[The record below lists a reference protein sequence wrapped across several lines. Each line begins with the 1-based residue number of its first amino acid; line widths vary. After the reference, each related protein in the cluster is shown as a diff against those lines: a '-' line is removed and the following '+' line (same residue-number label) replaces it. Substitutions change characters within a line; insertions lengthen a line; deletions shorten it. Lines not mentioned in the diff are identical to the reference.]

1 MSDLCVGYG
10 CMNADD
16 GIRLRSS
23 SRKRRMSLAWQRN
36 NGNFTLSSSSNVDV
50 VVHWTSTT
58 ALEEIPEQSQSRRK
72 TLQTCDVSPSYGDL
86 PAAWWWI
93 QKQGTLSVCVFFF
106 DCSARAV
113 PVQTSTSSKTTS
125 KWFTL
130 NCTLCVCSI
139 IMQNERNKRTT
150 KKKLFRSEETERRKK
165 KTVLF
170 DWRSN
175 NASFWYTFW
184 PVDSS
189 AHCGELHN
197 TYLDTYNAMQR
208 RKNTRRSRITRNF
221 Y

>member
-1 MSDLCVGYG
+1 MSDLCVGFG

-93 QKQGTLSVCVFFF
+93 QKQGTLYVCAFFSIVLLVLCPLKLRRVQKQQANGLRWTVRCAF
-106 DCSARAV
+106 V
-113 PVQTSTSSKTTS
+113 PSSCRTSEIK
-125 KWFTL
+125 
-130 NCTLCVCSI
+130 
-139 IMQNERNKRTT
+139 ERQ
-150 KKKLFRSEETERRKK
+150 KKKTLPKWRNRKKKK

>member
-93 QKQGTLSVCVFFF
+93 QKQGTLYVCAFFSIVLLVL
-106 DCSARAV
+106 CPLKLRR
-113 PVQTSTSSKTTS
+113 VQKQQANGLRWTVRCAFAPSSCRTSEIKERQKKNSSE
-125 KWFTL
+125 
-130 NCTLCVCSI
+130 V
-139 IMQNERNKRTT
+139 
-150 KKKLFRSEETERRKK
+150 KKQKEEKK
-165 KTVLF
+165 
-170 DWRSN
+170 N
-175 NASFWYTFW
+175 SFIRLAF
-184 PVDSS
+184 
-189 AHCGELHN
+189 E
-197 TYLDTYNAMQR
+197 
-208 RKNTRRSRITRNF
+208 
-221 Y
+221 